1 MCSKLLSKQ
10 LLKQM
15 PNQQHHVIRTQT
27 QTLSLIQ
34 LWSQRLWLQISSTFP
49 DRPLHDENCFAE
61 TSESSMK
68 NPHASCD
75 TSHQN
80 LYSYLFSSWNHVSWT
95 HDFSKICGTWLRI
108 L

>member
-1 MCSKLLSKQ
+1 MSSKLLSKH

-34 LWSQRLWLQISSTFP
+34 LRSQRLRLQSSSPFP
-49 DRPLHDENCFAE
+49 DRPWHGENCFAE

-80 LYSYLFSSWNHVSWT
+80 PSSYLFSNLNHVSST
-95 HDFSKICGTWLRI
+95 HDFWRI
-108 L
+108 